1 MYVNLCKNCT
11 IDLKKNNLYNLSFPG
26 RITLNHPDLLKN
38 SKWTW
43 DYWPVLKTLE
53 FHQPCSES
61 MALRVMKSINTQKCS
76 TLENII
82 FKSRSYLLGTVY
94 IMTISSY
101 HLLSTL
107 LLLKWFNLVYG
118 PLWQSKMCFL
128 PRPSKKE
135 SNILG

>member
-1 MYVNLCKNCT
+1 MKCMDLVVTCIFATIIMYL
-11 IDLKKNNLYNLSFPG
+11 NNILFPG
-26 RITLNHPDLLKN
+26 CITLNHPDLLKN

-61 MALRVMKSINTQKCS
+61 MALRVMKSIKTQKCP

-94 IMTISSY
+94 
-101 HLLSTL
+101 
-107 LLLKWFNLVYG
+107 
-118 PLWQSKMCFL
+118 
-128 PRPSKKE
+128 E
-135 SNILG
+135 LGQ